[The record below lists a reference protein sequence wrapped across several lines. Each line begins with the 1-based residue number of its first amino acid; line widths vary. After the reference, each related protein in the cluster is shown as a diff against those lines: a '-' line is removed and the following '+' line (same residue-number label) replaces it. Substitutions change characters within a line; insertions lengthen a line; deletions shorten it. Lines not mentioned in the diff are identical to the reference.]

1 MTTRRLDELPAEHA
15 APILE
20 LLEQV
25 RAAAA
30 APEGAEDA
38 WAVAEAGQ
46 ARIRTGHKAARRTLS
61 AGQCAAHALRLTAA
75 RDLARTA
82 DQAGHADHGAEA
94 EPWTR
99 ALAQAAGPIGS
110 WDWDERM
117 QGALDLRRT
126 FKDLPEPLPATV
138 RPVRAIAAWL
148 THAGGAGL
156 IAPTARLAALVL
168 DEDPS
173 AEILAASWYA
183 THGVRLLAELT
194 REGGPARGAADADE
208 ARRRDVLRTAVRG
221 VHAARIMS
229 KTDLAAAAG
238 ITRRTLDAWTGPT
251 RTGAR

>member
-15 APILE
+15 APILK

-38 WAVAEAGQ
+38 WAAAEAGQ

-75 RDLARTA
+75 RDL
-82 DQAGHADHGAEA
+82 DQAGPDRGGEV
-94 EPWTR
+94 EPWTA

-168 DEDPS
+168 DEDPP

-183 THGVRLLAELT
+183 THGPRLLTELT
-194 REGGPARGAADADE
+194 RQGGPTRGAADADE

-238 ITRRTLDAWTGPT
+238 ITRRTLDAWTTPT
-251 RTGAR
+251 HAGAR

>member
-30 APEGAEDA
+30 APEGAEGA
-38 WAVAEAGQ
+38 WAAAEAGQ

-75 RDLARTA
+75 HDLARTV
-82 DQAGHADHGAEA
+82 DQAGPDREGAS
-94 EPWTR
+94 EPWTA
-99 ALAQAAGPIGS
+99 ALAQAAGPIDS

-168 DEDPS
+168 DEDPP

-183 THGVRLLAELT
+183 THGPRLLAELT
-194 REGGPARGAADADE
+194 SQGGPTRGAADADE

-238 ITRRTLDAWTGPT
+238 ITRRTLDAWTAPAQG
-251 RTGAR
+251 RAA